1 MSHVIHR
8 VALRQQLFYSD
19 TDYVKFEALIE
30 ETHQQIP
37 LPIDT
42 DELIPNQSNA
52 MSFKR
57 GW

>member
-1 MSHVIHR
+1 MSHVINR
-8 VALRQQLFYSD
+8 VALMQQLFYSD

-42 DELIPNQSNA
+42 DELMPNQSNV
-52 MSFKR
+52 MPYER

>member
-1 MSHVIHR
+1 MIHR
-8 VALRQQLFYSD
+8 VALRQQLYYSD

-42 DELIPNQSNA
+42 DELMPDQSNA
-52 MSFKR
+52 MPFKR